1 MSKVKPIK
9 SLEQSS
15 PALQIIQLKNEDDYI
30 PKEVCLNSLENIKIK
45 NNDIRILVEL
55 NTNLSTKSVEKNNTI
70 STLEEKNKNLENKL
84 QEALK
89 PKFNK
94 NSALEASAALEAVT
108 NEVVLDYDKLYA
120 ALKKLNV
127 L

>member
-1 MSKVKPIK
+1 MLWRFSNQV
-9 SLEQSS
+9 
-15 PALQIIQLKNEDDYI
+15 
-30 PKEVCLNSLENIKIK
+30 
-45 NNDIRILVEL
+45 
-55 NTNLSTKSVEKNNTI
+55 NLSINFWYSEFVCPHRIDEKNNTI

-94 NSALEASAALEAVT
+94 NSALEASAALEAVN
-108 NEVVLDYDKLYA
+108 NEVELDYDKLYA